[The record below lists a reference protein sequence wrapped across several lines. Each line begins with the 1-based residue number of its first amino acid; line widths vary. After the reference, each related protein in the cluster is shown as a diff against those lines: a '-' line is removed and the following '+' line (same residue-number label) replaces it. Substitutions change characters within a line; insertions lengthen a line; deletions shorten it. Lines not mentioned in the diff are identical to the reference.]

1 MSLQARLTEDM
12 KQAMKEKEAGKFRL
26 SVIRM
31 VRASIK
37 NVEIDKKRELNDEE
51 VLEIL
56 AREVKMRRDAMEEF
70 KKAGRDD
77 LVHTALDEIAI
88 LSAYLPK
95 QLDESEIRQ
104 LVCAVIAEVGAVTEK
119 DLGKVMSAL
128 MPKVKGRS
136 DGKLVNTIVR
146 EELAKQ

>member
-12 KQAMKEKEAGKFRL
+12 KQAMKEREAGKFRL

-31 VRASIK
+31 ARAAIK
-37 NVEIDKKRELNDEE
+37 YLEIDKKRELTDEE

-77 LVHTALDEIAI
+77 LVNTAQDEIAI

-104 LVCAVIAEVGAVTEK
+104 LVSTVIAEVGAVTEK

-146 EELAKQ
+146 AELAKL

>member
-1 MSLQARLTEDM
+1 MSLQTRLTEDM
-12 KQAMKEKEAGKFRL
+12 KQAMKDKEAGKFRL

-31 VRASIK
+31 VRSSIK
-37 NVEIDKKRELNDEE
+37 YMEIEKKRELTDEE

-56 AREVKMRRDAMEEF
+56 AREVKMRRDAGEEF

-77 LVHTALDEIAI
+77 LVQKAEDEILV
-88 LSAYLPK
+88 LSAYLPE

-104 LVCAVIAEVGAVTEK
+104 LIRVVIAEVGAVTEK
-119 DLGKVMSAL
+119 DLGKVMNAL
-128 MPKVKGRS
+128 MPKVRGRS

-146 EELAKQ
+146 AELAKQ

>member
-1 MSLQARLTEDM
+1 MSLQVRLMEDM
-12 KQAMKEKEAGKFRL
+12 KQAMKEKEAGKLRL

-37 NVEIDKKRELNDEE
+37 YAEIDKKRELTDEE
-51 VLEIL
+51 VLEVL

-77 LVHTALDEIAI
+77 LVHAAQDEIAI

-104 LVCAVIAEVGAVTEK
+104 LVSTVIAEAGAVTEK